1 MVSVVVFKFSGM
13 RCQPLRRALCV
24 KIDNGVSMKKEN
36 FNIAV
41 YVDMEN
47 VCGID
52 FSLENIMK
60 SLMKSD
66 GENVNYIFAIKSAYG
81 DQLSMNK
88 AFKKSVVEH
97 NFNIIDTPH
106 IANQKNRADLLMS
119 LDAFETLYLNTP
131 RIDRYCFM
139 TSDSDFT
146 VIGDRLRKFGRE
158 VWLACRKADKD
169 RVILSKSFDNM
180 LFLEDYA
187 EITALKL
194 ADPVE
199 ALFAEALGY
208 LDASKLP
215 MNVSVVNDRMK
226 QLDPSFDISKTS
238 YKRFNNLV
246 EKMQSKGYVQYA
258 FDNRSNRITEIN
270 VA

>member
-1 MVSVVVFKFSGM
+1 
-13 RCQPLRRALCV
+13 
-24 KIDNGVSMKKEN
+24 
-36 FNIAV
+36 
-41 YVDMEN
+41 
-47 VCGID
+47 
-52 FSLENIMK
+52 
-60 SLMKSD
+60 
-66 GENVNYIFAIKSAYG
+66 
-81 DQLSMNK
+81 
-88 AFKKSVVEH
+88 
-97 NFNIIDTPH
+97 
-106 IANQKNRADLLMS
+106 
-119 LDAFETLYLNTP
+119 
-131 RIDRYCFM
+131 
-139 TSDSDFT
+139 
-146 VIGDRLRKFGRE
+146 
-158 VWLACRKADKD
+158 
-169 RVILSKSFDNM
+169 M

>member
-1 MVSVVVFKFSGM
+1 
-13 RCQPLRRALCV
+13 
-24 KIDNGVSMKKEN
+24 NGVSMKKEN

-41 YVDMEN
+41 YIDMEN

-81 DQLSMNK
+81 NQLTMNK
-88 AFKKSVVEH
+88 VFKKSVVEH

-119 LDAFETLYLNTP
+119 LDAFETLYLDTP
-131 RIDRYCFM
+131 KIDRYCFM

-187 EITALKL
+187 ETTTKKL

-208 LDASKLP
+208 IDVGKLP

-226 QLDPSFDISKTS
+226 QLDPSFDVSKTS

-246 EKMQSKGYVQYA
+246 ERMQSKGYVQYK